1 MMLAG
6 HAMAALLHEYDIP
19 WVAGVSGESFLPLLD
34 GMRNESLP
42 FLSTCHESGA
52 AFLAVGYARA
62 SGRPGVIAV
71 TRGPGASNALI
82 GVHEASQA
90 NVPLVVLVGQLESG
104 FRGRRALQEME
115 YTDVFR
121 SAAKDVFEVTRP
133 DQAPAAILAALRKA
147 VTEPAG
153 PVVVSIPADHFYG
166 EVDEAAQ
173 TRLPQTPARHG
184 VLSRAALDTIVAM
197 IQGARRGAIICGAD
211 LAGGAAAEALDAL
224 AQRSGFGVL
233 GGHAFPD
240 VLPPDHPSWLG
251 CSTIRGPRAVKQLL
265 READVLLVLGH
276 RLGDRVTQGYLPL
289 TARIAI
295 VQPAPDIGWDEYLA
309 AEFYY
314 ADPVAAVA
322 QISERLAQSHDDREA
337 EREARTAWVRSSR
350 HALALEKQEIIAAE
364 AREAGGVP
372 FGAILEI
379 LDGALPDDA
388 NVVSDA
394 GSFND
399 WFVRYFPFRAQRRYF
414 GPLSGSMGYAL
425 PAAQG
430 VQLAL
435 RGTRTV
441 ALVGDGAFLMTG
453 LELAT
458 AVRLRLP
465 ITVVVFKNGI
475 WGSIALHQDARF
487 PGRRFAVDLPQPSF
501 AALAESLGAR
511 GFSAQTTEE
520 FSAAMEAA
528 CAGGPS
534 LVEVTT
540 DAVRPSPNSYLS
552 LAAPLG

>member
-6 HAMAALLHEYDIP
+6 HAMAALLREHDIP

-34 GMRNESLP
+34 GMRSESLP
-42 FLSTCHESGA
+42 FLATCHESGA

-90 NVPLVVLVGQLESG
+90 NAPLVVFVGQLESG
-104 FRGRRALQEME
+104 VRGRRALQEME
-115 YTDVFR
+115 YTDLFR

-133 DQAPAAILAALRKA
+133 DQAPAAVLAALRKA
-147 VTEPAG
+147 TTEPAG

-166 EVDEAAQ
+166 EVNEAAQ
-173 TRLPQTPARHG
+173 TRLPQAPTTHG
-184 VLSRAALDTIVAM
+184 VLSREALDAIVAM
-197 IQGARRGAIICGAD
+197 MRDARRGAIICGAE
-211 LAGGAAAEALDAL
+211 LSGGAAAEALDVL
-224 AQRSGFGVL
+224 SQRSGFGVL

-265 READVLLVLGH
+265 READALLVLGH

-295 VQPAPDIGWDEYLA
+295 VQSAPDIGWDEYLA
-309 AEFYY
+309 SEFHY
-314 ADPVAAVA
+314 ADPVAAVQ
-322 QISERLAQSHDDREA
+322 QISERLAEPDSDHAARREERA
-337 EREARTAWVRSSR
+337 EWVRYSR
-350 HALALEKQEIIAAE
+350 RALAQEGRDIIAAE
-364 AREAGGVP
+364 AREAEGVP
-372 FGAILEI
+372 FGSILET
-379 LDGALPDDA
+379 LDRTLPDDA

-399 WFVRYFPFRAQRRYF
+399 WIVRYFPFRAQRRYF
-414 GPLSGSMGYAL
+414 GPLSGSMGYAV

-435 RGTRTV
+435 RRTRTV

-458 AVRLRLP
+458 AVRLNLP

-501 AALAESLGAR
+501 AALAVSLGAR
-511 GFSAQTTEE
+511 GFSAQTAEE

-534 LVEVTT
+534 LVEVVT
-540 DAVRPSPNSYLS
+540 DAVHPSPNSYLS